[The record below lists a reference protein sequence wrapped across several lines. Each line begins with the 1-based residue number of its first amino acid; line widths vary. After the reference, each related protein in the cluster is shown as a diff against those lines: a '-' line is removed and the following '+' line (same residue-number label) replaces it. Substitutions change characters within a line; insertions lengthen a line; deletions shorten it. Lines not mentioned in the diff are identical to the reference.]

1 MIVFVINFFYLIK
14 QKKNKGNFDFN
25 NILDLTESN
34 SRLDSSNTSPNSFS
48 INKNMPTNIHILQ
61 IQHFNESRNYT
72 CQAHNSF
79 GLVLFNLSLVI
90 KGFFFIWIVLF

>member
-1 MIVFVINFFYLIK
+1 MIVFLLLIFNFNY
-14 QKKNKGNFDFN
+14 KKNKGNFDFN
-25 NILDLTESN
+25 NILDLTDSN

-90 KGFFFIWIVLF
+90 KGFFI